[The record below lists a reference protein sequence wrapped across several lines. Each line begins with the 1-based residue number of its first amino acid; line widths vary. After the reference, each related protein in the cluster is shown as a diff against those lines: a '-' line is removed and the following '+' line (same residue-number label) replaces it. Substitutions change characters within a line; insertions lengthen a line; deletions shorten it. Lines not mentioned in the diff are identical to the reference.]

1 MKNEREGFNPIAIG
15 GELDMPRIRHLLKMG
30 LFAGVMV
37 LLGDM
42 LLGYGASDTAVAR
55 IPAAF
60 ARYLS
65 VSDGRIFASAL
76 LGLIGIPLEC
86 LCYFAVYR
94 LIAQKSEACAHTYRA
109 GIFGCL
115 IFGGCGVHVACCA
128 AVFFMKEMY
137 ACNPDRTL
145 EMTAGYLICFLVP
158 ATALF
163 LIAFLIVAVTQMRAF
178 VKGLTPLPKWG
189 WVFSVLFG
197 VPAAVLL
204 KMPNLP
210 LTNALAT
217 GWISIGNLWMFGG
230 LLFLTKD
237 GPRKEASANQIK
249 SYMNGEDQHV

>member
-1 MKNEREGFNPIAIG
+1 MKKERESFNPIAIG
-15 GELDMPRIRHLLKMG
+15 GELDMPRIRHLMKIG

-42 LLGYGASDTAVAR
+42 LLGYGAADTAVAH

-94 LIAQKSEACAHTYRA
+94 LIAQKSEAYAHTYRA

-115 IFGGCGVHVACCA
+115 IFGGCGVHVPCCA
-128 AVFFMKEMY
+128 AVFFLKKVY
-137 ACNPDRTL
+137 GFDPDL
-145 EMTAGYLICFLVP
+145 AFEMTESYLIYFLAP

-163 LIAFLIVAVTQMRAF
+163 LIAFLILTLTQMRAF
-178 VKGLTPLPKWG
+178 VKGLTPLPKG
-189 WVFSVLFG
+189 AWVFSVLFG
-197 VPAAVLL
+197 LLAATLL
-204 KMPNLP
+204 KIPNLP

-237 GPRKEASANQIK
+237 GPRKEASAHQAE